1 MGASPKKKKA
11 AEKKSVHE
19 KFKERDIFEG
29 AEVKPWLK
37 LQKAI

>member
-1 MGASPKKKKA
+1 MGAGPKKKKW
-11 AEKKSVHE
+11 KVSLNHE